1 MTVRELKEILNSYDD
16 VDLNKRLVICDDGMQ
31 PKWYEIR
38 HAVGMPISI
47 TVKPAVI
54 QVKSETVCEPK
65 IVEGPA
71 GEDYTVHLKYNKDVP
86 CQVEPAEY
94 KQEDVIALTT
104 CLCMDEIH

>member
-1 MTVRELKEILNSYDD
+1 MTARDLKEILDSYNE

-38 HAVGMPISI
+38 HAVGMPISV
-47 TVKPAVI
+47 TVKPATI
-54 QVKSETVCEPK
+54 KIKSETVRKPK
-65 IVEGPA
+65 TVEGPA
-71 GEDYTVHLKYNKDVP
+71 GEDYVVQLEYRKDVP
-86 CQVEPAEY
+86 YQVEPAKY